1 MNLKSIPQNSE
12 RIPNDMKE
20 LDEEQKAQVQKLLEK
35 IEEDED
41 VQNFFHNMIE

>member
-1 MNLKSIPQNSE
+1 
-12 RIPNDMKE
+12 MKE